1 MVGTPGSGKTTLGR
15 ALAERLGVPYLELDS
30 VFHQAGW
37 EPLPAD
43 ELRARAAEVVAGD
56 GWVVDGNYSAV
67 RELVWARADTVV
79 WFDRPKWQVVWRV
92 VLRSLRRTA
101 TREVL
106 WNGNRE
112 PLRGLLPVDRE
123 HSVIAWAWVKHAE
136 YRERYRAA
144 AANSDN
150 QNLHFVRIA
159 SDADARALLDSCGPE
174 RQPR

>member
-1 MVGTPGSGKTTLGR
+1 MRRVSMVGTPGSGKTTLGR

-56 GWVVDGNYSAV
+56 GWVIDGNYSAV

-79 WFDRPKWQVVWRV
+79 WFDRPKWQVIWRV
-92 VLRSLRRTA
+92 VLRSLRRTV

-112 PLRGLLPVDRE
+112 LLRGLLPVNRE

-144 AANSDN
+144 ADN
-150 QNLHFVRIA
+150 PGDLRFVRVA
-159 SDADARALLDSCGPE
+159 TDADARALLESATPD
-174 RQPR
+174 R